1 MSQDTKE
8 NILVDVIE
16 YTHISLI
23 SSKTKVLI
31 VGGGRAGYIKAKSF
45 ASKGCKVS
53 VLSQEFIC
61 DFNHVQKLENVSIIK
76 DEYKSSFIDNKHLVV
91 IAVNN
96 NELRRKI
103 KEDCE
108 KLFKLYL
115 DCTDFKEGQ
124 FVMPVQ
130 RKTKNVTFSLN
141 TKSGSPK
148 AAMFLGDVIDKTL
161 NEYDEFIEYLC
172 TIREEVKTLDYKD
185 KILNFIASED
195 FRFFYNKGKN
205 KEILRMFFHI

>member
-8 NILVDVIE
+8 NILEDVIE

-45 ASKGCKVS
+45 ASKGCMVS
-53 VLSQEFIC
+53 VLSEEFIG
-61 DFNHVQKLENVSIIK
+61 DFDNLLNLANVNIIK
-76 DEYKSSFIDNKHLVV
+76 GEYESSFIVEKHLVV
-91 IAVNN
+91 IAVND
-96 NELRRKI
+96 NEVRVKI

-108 KLFKLYL
+108 KLYKLYL

-130 RKTKNVTFSLN
+130 RETNNVTFSLN
-141 TKSGSPK
+141 TKGGSPK
-148 AAMFLGDVIDKTL
+148 AAMFLAEVMEQTL
-161 NEYDEFIEYLC
+161 IEYDEFIQYLC
-172 TIREEVKTLDYKD
+172 QLREEVKSSEYKG
-185 KILNFIASED
+185 KILDFASTED
-195 FRFFYNKGKN
+195 FRFFYDKGKH
-205 KEILRMFFHI
+205 KEVLRMFFNN